1 MTAPRPQILKAA
13 LWMIGAIVSF
23 SAMAVVGRAVEHEVN
38 VFELMIYRSLVG
50 AIIVGGVA
58 AVRGRLADLAP
69 RRLPMQGLRNIIHFT
84 GQNLWFWAITV
95 IPLAQVFALEFTAP
109 LWVALIAPFVLGE
122 RMTRARALAAAMGFV
137 GILIVARPDPTHLN
151 LGILAA
157 AAAAIGFAGSAIFTK
172 ILTRTE
178 PVLAILFWMTL
189 LQTIFGVICA
199 LVWGGHVT
207 IPPPPALAGLALI
220 GCAGL
225 MAHFCLTTAL
235 SVAPA
240 SIVMPLDFARLP
252 VIAVVGMLLYGEP
265 LDGFVLVGAAVIFA
279 ANVLTIRSAN
289 HAAAPRSRSEYSLT
303 RRH

>member
-1 MTAPRPQILKAA
+1 MTAPRPQVLRAA

-23 SAMAVVGRAVEHEVN
+23 SAMAVAGRSVEHQVN

-50 AIIVGGVA
+50 VIIVGA
-58 AVRGRLADLAP
+58 AAALRGRLADLAP
-69 RRLPMQGLRNIIHFT
+69 RRLPLQGLRNIFHFT
-84 GQNLWFWAITV
+84 GQNLWFWAISV

-109 LWVALIAPFVLGE
+109 LWVALMAPFVLGE
-122 RMTRARALAAAMGFV
+122 RMTRARALAAVLGFV
-137 GILIVARPDPTHLN
+137 GILIVARPDPTHLS
-151 LGILAA
+151 LGVLAA

-178 PVLAILFWMTL
+178 PVLEILFYMTL

-199 LVWGGHVT
+199 LAWGGHVT
-207 IPPPPALAGLALI
+207 IPSPPALAGLALI

-225 MAHFCLTTAL
+225 LAHFCLTTAL

-265 LDGFVLVGAAVIFA
+265 LDGFVFLGAAIIFA
-279 ANVLTIRSAN
+279 ANVITIRAAN
-289 HAAAPRSRSEYSLT
+289 RAAGT
-303 RRH
+303 RP